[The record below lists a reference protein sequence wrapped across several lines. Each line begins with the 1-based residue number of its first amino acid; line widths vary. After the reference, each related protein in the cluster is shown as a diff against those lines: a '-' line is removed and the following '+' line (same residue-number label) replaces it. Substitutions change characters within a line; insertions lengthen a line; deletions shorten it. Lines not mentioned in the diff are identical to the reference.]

1 MEHPR
6 NIKSL
11 KIALLFL
18 LAAFTILFYR
28 QSLSDDSISGKNQ
41 QKTAASS
48 LHSGS
53 VKPSRIIVADDSS
66 HAPFSFLNTEGR
78 PAGIIIDIWKLWS
91 RKTGIPVEFHLM
103 PWDSALSAVQNDEAD
118 AIGSLVKTE
127 KRQNIF
133 TFANLLYAT
142 TKGIFFHK
150 QIQGI
155 RGIEDLQGF
164 PLGIV
169 KGDSSREMIM
179 QRYPEALFLEYPGSE
194 PLIQAAIKG
203 EIKVF
208 VTDSEVA
215 RFYLAQFDRN
225 NVFHEASRSVDAN
238 WKYAGVK
245 RGNDRILGVVQDGF
259 NQISK
264 KEIHTIIDSWTERP
278 LSSKIIWPAVQFL
291 SAVIVP
297 LLTIVLLWNF
307 SLRKKVAK
315 AIGDVERRNLDL
327 QASEARFKAFFDL
340 APFNCAV
347 TDLEGRYRMVNQ
359 TLCRQIGR
367 QEEEIVGHTRDELGI
382 IVDNSCSKDLR
393 NTLLDTGAVKH
404 QEVVV
409 TMINGPLY
417 VIYSSRLIESCGE
430 QLILSASVD
439 ISERKRMEGAL
450 RESENRFNM
459 LFQSAPIPLA
469 FASEVDEYR
478 ATTWNEAWYR
488 TFGYSQEEADRKSG
502 ADFHLW
508 VDPEDRRRF
517 IDMARKQNHVAGWE
531 ALLRRCDGRIRTC
544 EVFGRFIGKT
554 GHQILMAAY
563 LDITE
568 SKQAEMTLKESE
580 QRFSKAFHSSPAP
593 MSISDIETGRFIDVN
608 EKLLQ
613 MLERTRNEIIG
624 RTSYEIGMWVDPE
637 VRVRLGKR
645 VQESGS
651 IKDEKVQFIA
661 KSGKIRDVL
670 CSTEIITLEGAEA
683 MLSLLYDCTD
693 RNKAEKEKE
702 KLQAQLQQSQKME
715 SVGRLA
721 GGVAHDYNNMLGVI
735 IGHTELAMLKTDK
748 SHAMQPHLRQIMNAA
763 QRSSELTQQLLAFAR
778 RQTIAPKI
786 LDLNASVATT
796 LQMVRVLIGENIE
809 LVWTPGDEIYPVKI
823 DPIQFNQMLMNLC
836 VNARDAI
843 SGTGRITIETVRL
856 ILDEAYC
863 ASNAYFVP
871 GDYVVLIVSDN
882 GCGIAKEIQS
892 KIFEPFF
899 TTKGAGKGTGLG
911 LATAYGIVKQNDG
924 FINVYSEPGR
934 GTTFRIYL
942 PRHEVLTV
950 DSRKPEVDSIPR
962 GLGEVVLVVE
972 DEAFMLNIIA
982 IMLTD
987 LGYRVLAASTPAEAL
1002 HFGKEQAGA
1011 IHLLMTDI
1019 VMPEMNGREL
1029 EQHIQKSNPG
1039 IRCLFMSGYT
1049 ANVIS
1054 HHGVLDKDVHFIQ
1067 KPFTLKDMAIK
1078 VRETLDQKP
1087 EDYGHN
1093 SATFPAAGSENT
1105 STLLPF

>member
-1 MEHPR
+1 MDHSR
-6 NIKSL
+6 DLNSFKMVLI
-11 KIALLFL
+11 FL
-18 LAAFTILFYR
+18 VAAFTVLFYR
-28 QSLSDDSISGKNQ
+28 QSLGDDSNSGKNQ
-41 QKTAASS
+41 QQTAASS
-48 LHSGS
+48 LPSGS
-53 VKPSRIIVADDSS
+53 VNPTRIIVADDSS
-66 HAPFSFLNTEGR
+66 RAPFSFLNAEGR

-91 RKTGIPVEFHLM
+91 RKTGIPVEFQLM
-103 PWDSALSAVQNDEAD
+103 PWDSALSAVQNGEAD
-118 AIGSLVKTE
+118 VIGSLVKTE

-133 TFANLLYAT
+133 TFANPLYST

-155 RGIEDLQGF
+155 SGIEDLQGF

-169 KGDSSREMIM
+169 RGDSSRELIL
-179 QRYPEALFLEYPGSE
+179 QRYPEALFVEYPGSE
-194 PLIQAAIKG
+194 PLVRAAIKG

-208 VTDSEVA
+208 VTDAEVA
-215 RFYLAQFDRN
+215 RYYLARFDQDG
-225 NVFHEASRSVDAN
+225 VFHEASRSVDAN

-245 RGNDRILGVVQDGF
+245 KGNDRILAAVRHGF
-259 NQISK
+259 TQISN
-264 KEIHTIIDSWTERP
+264 KEIHAIIDSWTERP
-278 LSSKIIWPAVQFL
+278 LSSKIIWPAVQL
-291 SAVIVP
+291 VSAVIVT
-297 LLTIVLLWNF
+297 LLTFILLWNF
-307 SLRKKVAK
+307 SLRKKVAE

-327 QASEARFKAFFDL
+327 QASEARLKAFFDL

-347 TDLEGRYRMVNQ
+347 TGLDGRYRMVNQ
-359 TLCRQIGR
+359 TLCRQIGMR
-367 QEEEIVGHTRDELGI
+367 EEDIVGHTREEIGLN
-382 IVDNSCSKDLR
+382 VDKSCSEDLR
-393 NTLLDTGAVKH
+393 KTLLNTGAVTH

-409 TMINGPLY
+409 SSIDGPLY
-417 VIYSSRLIESCGE
+417 VIYSSRLIESGGE

-439 ISERKRMEGAL
+439 ITERKRMEEAL
-450 RESENRFNM
+450 RESENRFNL

-469 FASEVDEYR
+469 FASEIDEYR
-478 ATTWNEAWYR
+478 ATTWNEAWRR
-488 TFGYSQEEADRKSG
+488 TFGYSPKEADGKSG
-502 ADFHLW
+502 RDFGLW
-508 VDPEDRRRF
+508 VDPEARRRF
-517 IDMARKQNHVAGWE
+517 IDMAGTQSHAAGME
-531 ALLRRCDGRIRTC
+531 ALLRRRDGSIRTC

-554 GHQILMAAY
+554 GRQILMAAY

-568 SKQAEMTLKESE
+568 NKQAEMTLKESE
-580 QRFSKAFHSSPAP
+580 ERFSKAFHSSPAP

-613 MLERTRNEIIG
+613 MLERTRDETIG
-624 RTSYEIGMWVDPE
+624 RTSYEIGIWADPE
-637 VRVRLGKR
+637 IRVKLGKR
-645 VQESGS
+645 VQKSGS

-661 KSGKIRDVL
+661 KSGKILDVL

-702 KLQAQLQQSQKME
+702 KLKAQLQQSQKME

-735 IGHTELAMLKTDK
+735 IGHAELAMLKAGQ
-748 SHAMQPHLRQIMNAA
+748 SPEMHPHLRGIMSAA

-786 LDLNASVATT
+786 LDLNASVAAT
-796 LQMVRVLIGENIE
+796 LQMVRVLIGEDIE
-809 LVWTPGDEIYPVKI
+809 LVWTPGREIYPVKI
-823 DPIQFNQMLMNLC
+823 DPVQFNQLLMNLC
-836 VNARDAI
+836 VNSRDAI
-843 SGTGRITIETVRL
+843 SGTGRITIETERL
-856 ILDEAYC
+856 ILDESYC
-863 ASNAYFVP
+863 ASNTYFIP
-871 GDYVVLIVSDN
+871 GDYAVLIVSDN
-882 GCGIAKEIQS
+882 GCGMDKESQA

-911 LATAYGIVKQNDG
+911 LATVYGIVKQNNG

-942 PRHEVLTV
+942 PRHEALPV
-950 DSRKPEVDSIPR
+950 DGRKPEADSIPR

-972 DEAFMLNIIA
+972 DEAVMLDITT

-987 LGYRVLAASTPAEAL
+987 LGYEVLAASTPAEAL
-1002 HFGKEQAGA
+1002 MLGYKQAGA

-1078 VRETLDQKP
+1078 VREILDRKP
-1087 EDYGHN
+1087 EDYGHI
-1093 SATFPAAGSENT
+1093 SVTLMAERSQNT
-1105 STLLPF
+1105 

>member
-1 MEHPR
+1 MNHSR
-6 NIKSL
+6 NFKSF
-11 KIALLFL
+11 KIVLIFFV
-18 LAAFTILFYR
+18 AAFTIFFYR
-28 QSLSDDSISGKNQ
+28 ESLSDDAVFGKNQ
-41 QKTAASS
+41 QKTTAAS
-48 LHSGS
+48 L
-53 VKPSRIIVADDSS
+53 PSDPAKFSPLIIAADSS
-66 HAPFSFLNTEGR
+66 SAPFSFLNNEGR
-78 PAGIIIDIWKLWS
+78 PAGIIIDIWRLWS
-91 RKTGIPVEFHLM
+91 RKTGVSVEFHLM
-103 PWDSALSAVQNDEAD
+103 PWDSALSAVLYDEAD
-118 AIGSLVKTE
+118 AIGSLAKTE
-127 KRQNIF
+127 KRQTFF
-133 TFANLLYAT
+133 TFANPLYAT

-155 RGIEDLQGF
+155 SGIEDIQGF

-169 KGDSSREMIM
+169 KGDSSREMILK
-179 QRYPEALFLEYPGSE
+179 RYPEALFLEYPGSE
-194 PLIQAAIKG
+194 PLIQAAVKG

-208 VTDSEVA
+208 VTDSEAA
-215 RFYLAQFDRN
+215 RFYLAKFDRN
-225 NVFHEASRSVDAN
+225 KVFHEASRSVDAN

-245 RGNDRILGVVQDGF
+245 RGNDRILAVVQDGF

-264 KEIHTIIDSWTERP
+264 KEIHAIIDSWTERP
-278 LSSKIIWPAVQFL
+278 LSSKIIWPAVQFV
-291 SAVIVP
+291 SAVIMA
-297 LLTIVLLWNF
+297 LLTFVLLWNF
-307 SLRKKVAK
+307 SLRKTVAK
-315 AIGDVERRNLDL
+315 AIHDVERRNLDL

-347 TDLEGRYRMVNQ
+347 TDPEGRYRMVNQ
-359 TLCRQIGR
+359 TLCRQIGMR
-367 QEEEIVGHTRDELGI
+367 EEEIVGHTRDELGI
-382 IVDNSCSKDLR
+382 IVDRDCFENLHNELFNS
-393 NTLLDTGAVKH
+393 GAVTN

-409 TMINGPLY
+409 TSINGPLH
-417 VIYSSRLIESCGE
+417 VIYSSRLIESGGE

-439 ISERKRMEGAL
+439 ITERKRMEKAL
-450 RESENRFNM
+450 KESENRFNM

-469 FASEVDEYR
+469 FASEVNEYR
-478 ATTWNEAWYR
+478 TTTWNEAWYR

-502 ADFHLW
+502 QDIGLW

-517 IDMARKQNHVAGWE
+517 IDMAGTQNHVAGME
-531 ALLRRCDGRIRTC
+531 ALLRRRDGTIRICD
-544 EVFGRFIGKT
+544 VFGRFIGKT
-554 GHQILMAAY
+554 GSQILMAAY

-608 EKLLQ
+608 EKLVQ
-613 MLERTRNEIIG
+613 MLEHTRNELIG
-624 RTSYEIGMWVDPE
+624 RTSYEIGIWTDPE
-637 VRVRLGKR
+637 IRVRLGKR
-645 VQESGS
+645 VKESGS
-651 IKDEKVQFIA
+651 IKDEKIQFIA

-670 CSTEIITLEGAEA
+670 CSTEIIALEGAEA

-693 RNKAEKEKE
+693 MNKAEREKE
-702 KLQAQLQQSQKME
+702 KLQTQLQQSQKME

-748 SHAMQPHLRQIMNAA
+748 SHAIHPHLRGIMNAA

-796 LQMVRVLIGENIE
+796 LQMIRVLVGENIK
-809 LVWTPGDEIYPVKI
+809 LVWTPGKEIYPVKI
-823 DPIQFNQMLMNLC
+823 DPVQFNQLLMNLC

-843 SGTGRITIETVRL
+843 SGTGRITIETERL
-856 ILDEAYC
+856 LLDEAFC
-863 ASNAYFVP
+863 ASHTYFVP
-871 GDYVVLIVSDN
+871 GDYAVLIVSDN
-882 GCGIAKEIQS
+882 GCGMDKESQS

-911 LATAYGIVKQNDG
+911 LATAYGIIKQNNG
-924 FINVYSEPGR
+924 FINVYSEVGR

-942 PRHEVLTV
+942 PLREVLTV
-950 DSRKPEVDSIPR
+950 DSRKPEVDNIPR

-972 DEAFMLNIIA
+972 DEEVMLDITTT
-982 IMLTD
+982 MLTD
-987 LGYRVLAASTPAEAL
+987 LGYSVLAASAPAEAL
-1002 HFGKEQAGA
+1002 RLGNEQAGA

-1019 VMPEMNGREL
+1019 VLPEMNGREL

-1054 HHGVLDKDVHFIQ
+1054 HHGVLDEDVHFIQ

-1093 SATFPAAGSENT
+1093 GATFPAAGLENT
-1105 STLLPF
+1105 

>member
-1 MEHPR
+1 MYHSRSFKPFKFVL
-6 NIKSL
+6 IFSV
-11 KIALLFL
+11 
-18 LAAFTILFYR
+18 AAFIAILSYR
-28 QSLSDDSISGKNQ
+28 QSFSDEPISGKNQ
-41 QKTAASS
+41 QEIATSS
-48 LHSGS
+48 LPSGS
-53 VKPSRIIVADDSS
+53 EKPSRIIVAADSS
-66 HAPFSFLNTEGR
+66 AAPFSFLNNEDR
-78 PAGIIIDIWKLWS
+78 AAGIIIDIWRLWS
-91 RKTGIPVEFHLM
+91 RKTGVPVEFLLM

-133 TFANLLYAT
+133 TFANPLYAT

-155 RGIEDLQGF
+155 GGIEDLRGF

-179 QRYPEALFLEYPGSE
+179 QRYPKALFVEYPGSE

-215 RFYLAQFDRN
+215 RFYLAKFDRN
-225 NVFHEASRSVDAN
+225 KVFHEASRSVDAN

-245 RGNDRILGVVQDGF
+245 RGNDRILAVVQDGF

-264 KEIHTIIDSWTERP
+264 KEIHAIIDSWTERHP
-278 LSSKIIWPAVQFL
+278 SLKIFWPAVQFV
-291 SAVIVP
+291 SAVIVA
-297 LLTIVLLWNF
+297 LLTFVLLWNL
-307 SLRKKVAK
+307 SLRKTVAK
-315 AIGDVERRNLDL
+315 AIRDVERRNLDL
-327 QASEARFKAFFDL
+327 QASEARFKTLFDL

-359 TLCRQIGR
+359 TICHWIGR
-367 QEEEIVGHTRDELGI
+367 REEEIIGHTRDEVGI
-382 IVDNSCSKDLR
+382 IVNKSRTEDLR
-393 NTLLDTGAVKH
+393 NTLLDTGAVMH
-404 QEVVV
+404 QEVVA
-409 TMINGPLY
+409 TSLNGLSY
-417 VIYSSRLIESCGE
+417 LIYSSRLIESGSE
-430 QLILSASVD
+430 QLILSASID
-439 ISERKRMEGAL
+439 ITERKRMEKAL

-469 FASEVDEYR
+469 FAPEVDEYR

-502 ADFHLW
+502 QDIGLW

-517 IDMARKQNHVAGWE
+517 IDMAGTQNHIAGME
-531 ALLRRCDGRIRTC
+531 ALLRRRDGSIRTC

-568 SKQAEMTLKESE
+568 SKQAKMTLKESE
-580 QRFSKAFHSSPAP
+580 ERFFKAFHSSPAP

-613 MLERTRNEIIG
+613 MLERTRSEIIG
-624 RTSYEIGMWVDPE
+624 RTSYEIGIWTDPE
-637 VRVRLGKR
+637 IRVSLGKR
-645 VQESGS
+645 VQKSGS
-651 IKDEKVQFIA
+651 IKDEKIQFIA
-661 KSGKIRDVL
+661 KSGKILDVL

-702 KLQAQLQQSQKME
+702 KLQAQLQQAQKME

-735 IGHTELAMLKTDK
+735 IGHTELAMLKTDI
-748 SHAMQPHLRQIMNAA
+748 SHDMHPHLRQIMNAA

-786 LDLNASVATT
+786 LDLNASVAAT

-809 LVWTPGDEIYPVKI
+809 LVWTPGGEVYPIKI
-823 DPIQFNQMLMNLC
+823 DPVQFNQLLMNLC
-836 VNARDAI
+836 INARDAI
-843 SGTGRITIETVRL
+843 SGTGRITIETERL
-856 ILDEAYC
+856 ILDEASC
-863 ASNAYFVP
+863 VSNAYFVP
-871 GDYVVLIVSDN
+871 GDYAVLIVSDN
-882 GCGIAKEIQS
+882 GCGMDKESQS

-911 LATAYGIVKQNDG
+911 LATAYGIVKQNNG

-950 DSRKPEVDSIPR
+950 DSRKPEMDHIPR

-972 DEAFMLNIIA
+972 DEAVMLNITTT
-982 IMLTD
+982 MLTD
-987 LGYRVLAASTPAEAL
+987 LGYKVLAASTPAEAL
-1002 HFGKEQAGA
+1002 SLGKEQAGT

-1078 VRETLDQKP
+1078 LRETLDQEP
-1087 EDYGHN
+1087 EDCGFN
-1093 SATFPAAGSENT
+1093 NATTPS
-1105 STLLPF
+1105 